1 MEIIRVNSSY
11 YSNAIYDYY
20 NSGFN
25 FGNTLYTS
33 GQQIYFGNSGYY
45 DDNINNVL
53 SPYLGNNF
61 VPEEIEVFKI
71 TTS

>member
-1 MEIIRVNSSY
+1 MYHGYAIYEH
-11 YSNAIYDYY
+11 YSN
-20 NSGFN
+20 GFN
-25 FGNTLYTS
+25 FGSVLYMS
-33 GQQIYFGNSGYY
+33 GQQMYFGNSGYY

-53 SPYLGNNF
+53 SPYLSSNF